1 MAKAVIIVGA
11 LIAAII
17 LLVIVAQEPKQTT
30 IFTSPIQQPPG
41 EIIVNEVP
49 SPRTD
54 TTSPPS
60 PVAVE
65 PGPGG
70 ITAAKI
76 FPSEVNFWVN
86 EIYVPASSY
95 GEGSFI
101 PIKKDD
107 LKTFAGSFGRYQE
120 NPTSHLTVKLCSEY
134 AKIQAA
140 PVCETV
146 PLLFRDGMVTFA
158 RGYQF
163 DEYIGGQAAK
173 DYIAYYTIYAGDTVI
188 ANSNRANIRTV

>member
-1 MAKAVIIVGA
+1 MAKTVIIVGA
-11 LIAAII
+11 LLAAVV

-30 IFTSPIQQPPG
+30 VTTPIQQSPG
-41 EIIVNEVP
+41 DIIVNEVP
-49 SPRTD
+49 SPRAD
-54 TTSPPS
+54 TSSPPS
-60 PVAVE
+60 PRSSE
-65 PGPGG
+65 PTPSG
-70 ITAAKI
+70 IDAAKV

-101 PIKKDD
+101 PLDEDD

-120 NPTSHLTVKLCSEY
+120 NPTAHLTVKLCSEY
-134 AKIQAA
+134 AKIKAA
-140 PVCETV
+140 PVCESV
-146 PLLFRDGMVTFA
+146 PLLYRDNMVTFA

-163 DEYIGGQAAK
+163 DEFIGGQAAK